1 MRSGKY
7 AQKRETKPI
16 PLRQILWMSACAL
29 LAVLSAVC
37 WLRLGS
43 LRRTLPTQSAAEA
56 WRGDN
61 ELRFSQISVFLPV
74 DEYKNADTVR
84 LFRQSV
90 DQALADASLE
100 APENGQLYTDAYS
113 GTLEV
118 QVSGPVG
125 KITVKALGVGGDFF
139 TFHPLPLRSGSYLTS
154 RDYMSD
160 RVVLDEELAWALF
173 GSSDVAG
180 MDVTIGDRCYPV
192 AGVIRRES
200 DFATKKAYTQDVGMF
215 MDYAALSAMGE
226 LMIDTYEIVMPN
238 PISGYAESAVKESFP
253 VGRGAVVE
261 NTDRFSF
268 VRLCKVLLDFGE
280 RSMNENGVLYPYWEN
295 AARMVEDHAA
305 LTLLLALLLALAP
318 AVTVIVWAIRLIVN
332 GVKTVYRKIRTSVER
347 KIEAKKEA
355 HYVRKG
361 I

>member
-1 MRSGKY
+1 MRGGKY
-7 AQKRETKPI
+7 ARQREKKKLS
-16 PLRQILWMSACAL
+16 LRQILWLSACGL
-29 LAVLSAVC
+29 LAILSVIC

-74 DEYKNADTVR
+74 DGLQDEDAVR
-84 LFRQSV
+84 AFRQTV
-90 DQALADASLE
+90 DQAMVDASLE

-113 GTLEV
+113 GTVEV

-125 KITVKALGVGGDFF
+125 KTTVKALGVGGDFF

-154 RDYMSD
+154 RDYMAD

-180 MDVTIGDRCYPV
+180 MDVTIGDRSYPV
-192 AGVIRRES
+192 AGVVRRER
-200 DFATKKAYTQDVGMF
+200 DFATKKAYTQDAGMF
-215 MDYAALSAMGE
+215 MDYAALKGIGE
-226 LMIDTYEIVMPN
+226 LRIDTYEIVMPS
-238 PISGYAESAVKESFP
+238 PISGYAEGIVQESFP
-253 VGRGAVVE
+253 VGRGVVVE
-261 NTDRFSF
+261 NTNRFSF

-305 LTLLLALLLALAP
+305 LALLLAMLLAIAP
-318 AVTVIVWAIRLIVN
+318 VVTAIVWIIRLSKN
-332 GVKTVYRKIRTSVER
+332 GITAGYRKVHDAVEQ
-347 KIEAKKEA
+347 KVEAKKEA
-355 HYVRKG
+355 NYVRKG